1 MGQAGEGDDL
11 CIRQSCH
18 KHFLGN
24 FYHSFRSSFL
34 DAILHAIIIARAD
47 DAALV
52 CLIHLM
58 ALIHQQLLPR
68 QLAYIETFLG
78 ICQAWGCVALL
89 YLARLQETNPLIEMC
104 LRHLVEVVDAQEVI
118 LWEDVARLS
127 LRLLILLE
135 GICKSAAKIRFI
147 SRIRK
152 ENGE

>member
-1 MGQAGEGDDL
+1 
-11 CIRQSCH
+11 
-18 KHFLGN
+18 
-24 FYHSFRSSFL
+24 
-34 DAILHAIIIARAD
+34 
-47 DAALV
+47 
-52 CLIHLM
+52 
-58 ALIHQQLLPR
+58 
-68 QLAYIETFLG
+68 
-78 ICQAWGCVALL
+78 
-89 YLARLQETNPLIEMC
+89 MC